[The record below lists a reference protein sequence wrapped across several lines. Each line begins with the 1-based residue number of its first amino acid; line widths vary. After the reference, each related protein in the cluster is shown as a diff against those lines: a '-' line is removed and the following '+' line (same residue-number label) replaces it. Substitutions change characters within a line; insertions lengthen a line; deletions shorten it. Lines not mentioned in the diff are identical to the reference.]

1 MLTAGYSEV
10 LAKFVLPGGKMVETT
25 IDFGSLPVHNHAIS
39 ELVPT
44 ILKERVV
51 ESRCGDHALVRRQDH

>member
-1 MLTAGYSEV
+1 
-10 LAKFVLPGGKMVETT
+10 MVETT